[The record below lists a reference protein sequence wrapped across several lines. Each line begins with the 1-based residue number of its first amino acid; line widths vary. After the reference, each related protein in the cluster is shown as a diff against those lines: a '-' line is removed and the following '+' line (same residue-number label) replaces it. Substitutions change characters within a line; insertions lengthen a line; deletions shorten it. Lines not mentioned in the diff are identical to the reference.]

1 MGIDSGKQSENNPY
15 LTYALL
21 SLLHAY
27 YQTLQPAGY
36 ENVGRITNIMLQ
48 MLVIKSKLIQ
58 NFVLST
64 EQTIYKRLKQFYEFS

>member
-15 LTYALL
+15 LT
-21 SLLHAY
+21 Y